1 MTDENV
7 WWGQISSWILFDG
20 CSVKY
25 REVCGQGRILWYQS
39 ETLTGQHVITGPCW
53 PDILA
58 NCISQRFQG
67 ALVHGTCLPAAPL
80 ELLTNLRVGM
90 LYYWAAPSCTEC
102 VRFFFFFNQTF
113 FQALHCLICQKNPY
127 TWIELYRVQSQNNLM
142 YFCGNHN
149 QICKNQYKE
158 CLLSELAQ

>member
-102 VRFFFFFNQTF
+102 VRFFFFFQSNLFSST
-113 FQALHCLICQKNPY
+113 ALLDMSKKSIHLNWTVPSAVTK
-127 TWIELYRVQSQNNLM
+127 QSNVFLWEPQPDL
-142 YFCGNHN
+142 
-149 QICKNQYKE
+149 
-158 CLLSELAQ
+158 